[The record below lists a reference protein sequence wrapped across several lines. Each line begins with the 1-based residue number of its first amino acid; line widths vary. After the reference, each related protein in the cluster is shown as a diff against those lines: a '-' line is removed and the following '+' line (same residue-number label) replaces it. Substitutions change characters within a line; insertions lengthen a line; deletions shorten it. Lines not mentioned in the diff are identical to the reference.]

1 MNTRASIDDDHI
13 IILERKN
20 HSDPQQKSIRFD
32 KAVLA
37 KPAGPKKTAS
47 AHLQFSVR
55 QEIYSGLLMIYYR

>member
-20 HSDPQQKSIRFD
+20 HSDHQQKSIRFD

-55 QEIYSGLLMIYYR
+55 